1 VEKTAPF
8 SIQITAMVGQ
18 KPLSLV
24 MLTGLTVAK
33 AWELERTIC
42 RLLSDARDVTPG
54 LTLHEM
60 WSVETTGYEPTSEPC
75 AASGNEEF

>member
-1 VEKTAPF
+1 VEKPAPF

-24 MLTGLTVAK
+24 TLTGLTVAK

-42 RLLSDARDVTPG
+42 RLLSDAQAVTPG

-60 WSVETTGYEPTSEPC
+60 WSVETTGSEPTSERSDD
-75 AASGNEEF
+75 SGNEAF